1 MNVLY
6 ILGNGFDKAQG
17 MNTSYP
23 EFYAYLQSISSPKDS
38 RLLSI
43 LKQDIKSNI
52 ELWSDMEEAL
62 GKFTDKAQTLEEFVN
77 FYFELSEHLQDYLK
91 TEEAKFTPSIES
103 KKKFQEDLL
112 SMGEYLGEYDK
123 RLYSRYYGTYPNNN
137 KNISIITLNYTN
149 TLEKLLDIREG
160 KPVKQF
166 NTFNY
171 LENIIHLHGTL
182 DDSIILGVDNIE
194 QVSNIQFRDNPTFK
208 DIMIKLQSNETM
220 KFTRHLTCE
229 DLIRKANYIILHG
242 VSLGDTDSHWW
253 KVIGQQI
260 SKRTDVCIIQHLFK
274 PGIIKNTRKQLTGA
288 VERDQRNLLLKKM
301 EIVEENK
308 IQSISERLFFTFN
321 KPVFIL

>member
-123 RLYSRYYGTYPNNN
+123 RLYSRY
-137 KNISIITLNYTN
+137 IAF
-149 TLEKLLDIREG
+149 
-160 KPVKQF
+160 V
-166 NTFNY
+166 
-171 LENIIHLHGTL
+171 
-182 DDSIILGVDNIE
+182 
-194 QVSNIQFRDNPTFK
+194 
-208 DIMIKLQSNETM
+208 
-220 KFTRHLTCE
+220 
-229 DLIRKANYIILHG
+229 
-242 VSLGDTDSHWW
+242 
-253 KVIGQQI
+253 
-260 SKRTDVCIIQHLFK
+260 
-274 PGIIKNTRKQLTGA
+274 
-288 VERDQRNLLLKKM
+288 
-301 EIVEENK
+301 
-308 IQSISERLFFTFN
+308 
-321 KPVFIL
+321 